1 MTAFPQALFAID
13 VPALDPFIDYIRSWP
28 IGNWF
33 RNEVQWLWPVCESLH
48 FIGLILLIGAAGFF
62 DLRLLGFMKGVSLR
76 SAKKFIPWAMVGFAV
91 NLMTGLIFFISQPQ
105 QYATNLSMWFKVL
118 FLLIAG
124 VNAMLFETSYSDRVL
139 SLPADADTPLSAKV
153 IGAVSLIS
161 WLAVLYFGRMLPY
174 LDPNPR
180 SGV

>member
-1 MTAFPQALFAID
+1 MSGVSLFALNIT
-13 VPALDPFIDYIRSWP
+13 ALDPFIDYIRSWP

-33 RNEVQWLWPVCESLH
+33 RDEVGWLWPLCESLH

-62 DLRLLGFMKGVSLR
+62 DLRLMGFMKGVSLR
-76 SAKKFIPWAMVGFAV
+76 SAKKFIPWAMLGFAV
-91 NLMTGLIFFISQPQ
+91 NLITGLIFFISQPQ

-124 VNAMLFETSYSDRVL
+124 INAMLFETSFSDRVL

-153 IGAVSLIS
+153 IGVVSLVS
-161 WLAVLYFGRMLPY
+161 WFAVLYFGRMLPY
-174 LDPNPR
+174 IDPNPR